1 MTRQTAPVTAV
12 PGAVIVEALKAAIT
26 AVPEAEITAV
36 PEAAVTAAPEA
47 VTMTAPEAVITITTI
62 ITTTV
67 HGAEASS
74 GSRLTRT
81 KPFELNF
88 LNQK

>member
-1 MTRQTAPVTAV
+1 MGRTLQKSGLLTAAAQQMVKAITV
-12 PGAVIVEALKAAIT
+12 PGAVIIEVLET
-26 AVPEAEITAV
+26 
-36 PEAAVTAAPEA
+36 VTIAAPEA

-67 HGAEASS
+67 HRAEASS

>member
-1 MTRQTAPVTAV
+1 MGRTLQKSGLLTAAAQEMVKAIAA
-12 PGAVIVEALKAAIT
+12 PGAVIIT
-26 AVPEAEITAV
+26 APA
-36 PEAAVTAAPEA
+36 AAVTAAREA
-47 VTMTAPEAVITITTI
+47 VITVAPEAVIITITT

-74 GSRLTRT
+74 GSPLTRT

>member
-1 MTRQTAPVTAV
+1 MERTLQKSGLLTAAAQQMVKAITV
-12 PGAVIVEALKAAIT
+12 PGAVIIEVLET
-26 AVPEAEITAV
+26 
-36 PEAAVTAAPEA
+36 VTIAAPEA
-47 VTMTAPEAVITITTI
+47 VTLTAPEALITITTI
-62 ITTTV
+62 ITTV

>member
-1 MTRQTAPVTAV
+1 MERTLQKSGLLTAAAQQMVKAITV
-12 PGAVIVEALKAAIT
+12 PGAVIIEVQE
-26 AVPEAEITAV
+26 
-36 PEAAVTAAPEA
+36 AVTIAAPEA

-81 KPFELNF
+81 RPFELNF

>member
-1 MTRQTAPVTAV
+1 MGRTLQKSGLLTAAAQQMVKAIAV
-12 PGAVIVEALKAAIT
+12 PGAVIIEVQE
-26 AVPEAEITAV
+26 
-36 PEAAVTAAPEA
+36 AVTIAAPEA

>member
-1 MTRQTAPVTAV
+1 MGRTLQKSGLLTAAAQQMVKAIAV
-12 PGAVIVEALKAAIT
+12 PGAVIIEVQE
-26 AVPEAEITAV
+26 
-36 PEAAVTAAPEA
+36 AVTIAAPEA
-47 VTMTAPEAVITITTI
+47 VTMTAPEAVIIITITT

-81 KPFELNF
+81 RPFELNF

>member
-1 MTRQTAPVTAV
+1 MGRTLQKSGLLTAAAQQMVKAIAV
-12 PGAVIVEALKAAIT
+12 PGAVIIEVQ
-26 AVPEAEITAV
+26 V
-36 PEAAVTAAPEA
+36 AVTIAAPEA

-67 HGAEASS
+67 HRAEASS

>member
-1 MTRQTAPVTAV
+1 MGRTLQKSGLLTAAAQQMVKAITV
-12 PGAVIVEALKAAIT
+12 PGAVIIEVQE
-26 AVPEAEITAV
+26 
-36 PEAAVTAAPEA
+36 AVTIAAPEA

>member
-1 MTRQTAPVTAV
+1 MGRTLQKSGLLTAAAQQMVKAIAV
-12 PGAVIVEALKAAIT
+12 PGAVIIEVQE
-26 AVPEAEITAV
+26 
-36 PEAAVTAAPEA
+36 AVTIVAPEA
-47 VTMTAPEAVITITTI
+47 VTMIAPEAVITITTI

-67 HGAEASS
+67 HGAEVSS

>member
-1 MTRQTAPVTAV
+1 MERTLQKSDLLTAAAQQMVKAITV
-12 PGAVIVEALKAAIT
+12 PGAVIIEVLET
-26 AVPEAEITAV
+26 
-36 PEAAVTAAPEA
+36 VTIA
-47 VTMTAPEAVITITTI
+47 APEAVITITTI

-74 GSRLTRT
+74 GSRLIRT

>member
-1 MTRQTAPVTAV
+1 MERTLQKSDLLTAAAQQMVKAITV
-12 PGAVIVEALKAAIT
+12 PGAVIIEVLET
-26 AVPEAEITAV
+26 
-36 PEAAVTAAPEA
+36 
-47 VTMTAPEAVITITTI
+47 VTMTAPEAVITIITT

-81 KPFELNF
+81 RPFELNF
-88 LNQK
+88 LKQK

>member
-1 MTRQTAPVTAV
+1 MGRTLQKSGLLTAAAQEMVKAIAA
-12 PGAVIVEALKAAIT
+12 PGAVIIEVQE
-26 AVPEAEITAV
+26 
-36 PEAAVTAAPEA
+36 AVTIAAPEA
-47 VTMTAPEAVITITTI
+47 VTMTAPEAVITTITT

-67 HGAEASS
+67 HGAETSS

-81 KPFELNF
+81 NLFELNF

>member
-1 MTRQTAPVTAV
+1 MGRTLQKSGLLTAAAQQMVKAITV
-12 PGAVIVEALKAAIT
+12 PGAVIIEVQE
-26 AVPEAEITAV
+26 
-36 PEAAVTAAPEA
+36 AVTIAVPEA

-81 KPFELNF
+81 RPFELNF

>member
-1 MTRQTAPVTAV
+1 MGRTLQKSGLLTAAAQQMVKAIAA
-12 PGAVIVEALKAAIT
+12 PGAVTIAA
-26 AVPEAEITAV
+26 
-36 PEAAVTAAPEA
+36 PEAAVTAAREA
-47 VTMTAPEAVITITTI
+47 VTTVAPEAVIITITTI

>member
-1 MTRQTAPVTAV
+1 MERTLQKSDLLTAAAQQMVKAITV
-12 PGAVIVEALKAAIT
+12 PGAVTIAA
-26 AVPEAEITAV
+26 
-36 PEAAVTAAPEA
+36 PEAAVTAAREA
-47 VTMTAPEAVITITTI
+47 VTTVAPEAVIITITTI
-62 ITTTV
+62 ITTV

>member
-1 MTRQTAPVTAV
+1 MGRTLQKSGLLTAAAQQMVKAIAV
-12 PGAVIVEALKAAIT
+12 PGAVIIEVQE
-26 AVPEAEITAV
+26 
-36 PEAAVTAAPEA
+36 AVTIAAPEA

-62 ITTTV
+62 ITTV

>member
-1 MTRQTAPVTAV
+1 MGRTHQKSGLLTAAAQQMVKAIAV
-12 PGAVIVEALKAAIT
+12 PGAVIIE
-26 AVPEAEITAV
+26 VPEA
-36 PEAAVTAAPEA
+36 VTIAAPEA
-47 VTMTAPEAVITITTI
+47 VTMTVPEAVITITTTI
-62 ITTTV
+62 ITV

-81 KPFELNF
+81 KPFELNS

>member
-1 MTRQTAPVTAV
+1 MERTLQKSGLLTAAAQQMVIAIVV
-12 PGAVIVEALKAAIT
+12 PGAVIIEVLET
-26 AVPEAEITAV
+26 
-36 PEAAVTAAPEA
+36 VTIAAPEA
-47 VTMTAPEAVITITTI
+47 VTLTAPEAVITIITTI

>member
-1 MTRQTAPVTAV
+1 MGRTLQKSGLLTAAAQQMVIAIAV
-12 PGAVIVEALKAAIT
+12 PGAVIIEVQE
-26 AVPEAEITAV
+26 
-36 PEAAVTAAPEA
+36 AVTIAAPEA

-81 KPFELNF
+81 RPFELNF
-88 LNQK
+88 LKQK

>member
-1 MTRQTAPVTAV
+1 MERTLQKSDLLTAAAQQMVKAITV
-12 PGAVIVEALKAAIT
+12 PGAVIIEVQE
-26 AVPEAEITAV
+26 
-36 PEAAVTAAPEA
+36 AVTIAVPEA

-74 GSRLTRT
+74 GSRLIRT